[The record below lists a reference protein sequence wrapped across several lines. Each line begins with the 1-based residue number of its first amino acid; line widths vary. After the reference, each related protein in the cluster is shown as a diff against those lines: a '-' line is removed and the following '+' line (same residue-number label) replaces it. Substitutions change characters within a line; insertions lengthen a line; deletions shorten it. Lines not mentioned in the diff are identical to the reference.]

1 MLQQVAVKLYEK
13 DPSKLTSMDE
23 QIPTVST
30 SSDLSDEEDSNLGG
44 VDIKENS
51 LAPVTIK
58 EEPMEVGQ
66 SVVEIVPNM
75 TVPPP
80 RHAPPPG
87 SSMDRQSC
95 SSGLS
100 GPEEQSTDSDT
111 VRNVPFHI

>member
-1 MLQQVAVKLYEK
+1 M
-13 DPSKLTSMDE
+13 TSMDE

-30 SSDLSDEEDSNLGG
+30 SSDLSDEEDSNLGSM
-44 VDIKENS
+44 DIKENS
-51 LAPVTIK
+51 AAPLTIK

-75 TVPPP
+75 TIPPP
-80 RHAPPPG
+80 RPAPPPG
-87 SSMDRQSC
+87 SSMDRQSF

-111 VRNVPFHI
+111 VRKFPI

>member
-1 MLQQVAVKLYEK
+1 MTA
-13 DPSKLTSMDE
+13 MDE

-30 SSDLSDEEDSNLGG
+30 SSDLSDEEDSNLGSM
-44 VDIKENS
+44 DIKES
-51 LAPVTIK
+51 SVAPITIK

-80 RHAPPPG
+80 RPVHAPHPG
-87 SSMDRQSC
+87 ASMDRQSY

-100 GPEEQSTDSDT
+100 GPETEQSTDSDT
-111 VRNVPFHI
+111 VRKVPFHI